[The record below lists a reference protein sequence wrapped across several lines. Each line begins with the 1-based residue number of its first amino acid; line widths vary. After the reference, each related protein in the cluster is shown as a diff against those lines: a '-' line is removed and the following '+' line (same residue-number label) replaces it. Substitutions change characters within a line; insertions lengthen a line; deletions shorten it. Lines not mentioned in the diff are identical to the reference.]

1 MSFYFFLEA
10 KGPTHRDGQQ
20 REEKLLLHPGSG
32 TGWWTIRLDLN
43 ITLIL
48 RPSVTPPRTQQ
59 RFLLHHKHRAKDGQ
73 IAKRRTHQLRSME
86 SQTGWWRGEGTI
98 GARRAREEGI
108 SESREVGEQR
118 GRTDLQQGHWRM
130 STGIE
135 MDSQSAARENRR
147 PFYRPFICSGSN
159 IHTTLELV
167 SRVFFQCYLVIWN
180 PELIFYVHLPSRR
193 VCFSISI
200 AFYSG
205 LKSKMQMTHN
215 YVTVCHQPSPVQNT
229 YWFRNRCKSIIYRI
243 SE

>member
-167 SRVFFQCYLVIWN
+167 SRVFFNAILLFEI
-180 PELIFYVHLPSRR
+180 
-193 VCFSISI
+193 
-200 AFYSG
+200 
-205 LKSKMQMTHN
+205 
-215 YVTVCHQPSPVQNT
+215 QN
-229 YWFRNRCKSIIYRI
+229 WFFMFTCPRGECVFQYPLLFTLG
-243 SE
+243 